1 MKKDKALIRHPNI
14 NKRVCTTCAKP
25 LLYRDKNGNVIK
37 DDGVK
42 RTLKKCCHCYPEH
55 GRGFKARRWAQEQHN
70 AQKAHGELKKGIAKR
85 IAAKDPKN
93 IDRSQP
99 IAREKKSREAR
110 VKKTKDPNTDPN
122 YVKRQK
128 DKELKRHGD

>member
-1 MKKDKALIRHPNI
+1 MKNIDI
-14 NKRVCTTCAKP
+14 NKRVCTTCGKP
-25 LLYRDKNGNVIK
+25 LLYRDKHGNIIK
-37 DDGVK
+37 DGKVK

-70 AQKAHGELKKGIAKR
+70 AQKARGQLKKGIAAR

-110 VKKTKDPNTDPN
+110 VKKMINPNTDPN
-122 YVKRQK
+122 WVKRQK
-128 DKELKRHGD
+128 DKEMKKRGN